1 MSLQKFS
8 DALVIFSKYC
18 KDSMNEKYK
27 MGADHDII
35 YIYVSQEEL
44 QPDSE
49 DGKKLEE
56 LGWQPHDGGNWA
68 YSV

>member
-1 MSLQKFS
+1 MSLQNFS

-18 KDSMNEKYK
+18 KEGMNQKYQ

-35 YIYVSQEEL
+35 YVYVSQDKL
-44 QPDSE
+44 SSE
-49 DGKKLEE
+49 SDDGKKLDK
-56 LGWQPHDGGNWA
+56 LGWHPHDGGNWA